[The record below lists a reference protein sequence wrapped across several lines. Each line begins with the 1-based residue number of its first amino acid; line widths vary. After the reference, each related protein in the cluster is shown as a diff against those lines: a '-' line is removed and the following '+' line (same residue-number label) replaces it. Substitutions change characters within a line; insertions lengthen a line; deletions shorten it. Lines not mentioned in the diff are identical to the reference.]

1 MNVSAQPRGG
11 LAIPFDHARLDRLMD
26 EAGIDLVL
34 ATSKHNV
41 QYLLGGHRAN
51 FFDYMDA
58 TGVTRYLPVL
68 VYPKG
73 VPEKAAYVGHRLETF
88 QHQARPLWTPETMT
102 SANGSVEAMQK
113 ACDYIRKAS
122 LKTKRIATE
131 FGFLPFDASKVLRAA
146 FPDADW
152 VDALFVLERQRLKKS
167 PEELKKLKLASEA
180 VLGAMQATI
189 AQTPPGKTK
198 AEVVEALRREET
210 LRGLTFEYCLITA
223 GTSMNRAPS
232 DQKWEKGEVMSIDSG
247 GNYHGYIGDIC
258 RMAIQGEPDAELN
271 DLLAE
276 IESIQRAGF
285 KAVRPGALGREI
297 YAAAEPL
304 VMKSKRHNHLEFLAH
319 GMGLVSHEAPRLT
332 DHGPVPYPATDA
344 DLPLEVGSVISV
356 ETTLKHPA
364 RGFIKLEDTVV
375 VTDKGHEV
383 YGEGARGW
391 NRAALRSAGFSAGLN
406 SRSTREASSPACA

>member
-1 MNVSAQPRGG
+1 MNVSAQPRSG
-11 LAIPFDHARLDRLMD
+11 LAIPFDHTRLDRLMD
-26 EAGIDLVL
+26 AGGIDLLL

-58 TGVTRYLPVL
+58 TGVTRYLPVF

-73 VPEKAAYVGHRLETF
+73 APEKAAYIGHRLEGF
-88 QHQARPLWTPETMT
+88 QHQAKPLWTPETQT
-102 SANGSVEAMQK
+102 NTAGSVDAMQK
-113 ACDYIRKAS
+113 AVDYIRKAG

-131 FGFLPFDASKVLRAA
+131 FGFLPYDASKVLRAG

-152 VDALFVLERQRLKKS
+152 VDGLFVMERQRLKKS
-167 PEELKKLKLASEA
+167 AAELKMLKQASEA
-180 VLGAMQATI
+180 VLDSMLATI
-189 AQTPPGKTK
+189 AKSAPGTTK
-198 AEVVEALRREET
+198 AEVVETLRKEET
-210 LRGLTFEYCLITA
+210 QRGLTFEYCLITA

-232 DQKWEKGEVMSIDSG
+232 DQKWEKGDIMSIDSG
-247 GNYHGYIGDIC
+247 GNNHGYIGDIC

-276 IESIQRAGF
+276 IEAIQRAGF
-285 KAVRPGALGREI
+285 AAARPGALGREI

-304 VMKSKRHNHLEFLAH
+304 VMKSKHHNQIEFLAH
-319 GMGLVSHEAPRLT
+319 GMGMVSHEAPRLT
-332 DHGPVPYPATDA
+332 DHGPVPYPADDA
-344 DLPLEVGSVISV
+344 NIPLEVGAVVSV
-356 ETTLKHPA
+356 ETTLKHPS

-375 VTDKGHEV
+375 VTETGHEI

-391 NRAALRSAGFSAGLN
+391 NRAGH
-406 SRSTREASSPACA
+406 

>member
-1 MNVSAQPRGG
+1 MNVSTQPQGG

-26 EAGIDLVL
+26 AAGIDLLL

-58 TGVTRYLPVL
+58 TGVTRYLPVF

-73 VPEKAAYVGHRLETF
+73 APEKAAYVGHRLETF
-88 QHQARPLWTPETMT
+88 QHQAKPLWTPETMT
-102 SANGSVEAMQK
+102 NANGSVEAMQK
-113 ACDYIRKAS
+113 ATDYVRKAG
-122 LKTKRIATE
+122 LKPKRIATE
-131 FGFLPFDASKVLRAA
+131 FGFLPYDASKVLRAA

-152 VDALFVLERQRLKKS
+152 VDGLFVMERQRLKKS
-167 PEELKKLKLASEA
+167 AKELAMLKQASEA
-180 VLGAMQATI
+180 VLDSMLATI
-189 AQTPPGKTK
+189 AKSAPGTTK
-198 AEVVEALRREET
+198 ADVVETLRKEET

-232 DQKWEKGEVMSIDSG
+232 DQKWEKGDVMSIDSG

-276 IESIQRAGF
+276 IESIQRAAF
-285 KAVRPGALGREI
+285 KATRPGALGREI

-304 VMKSKRHNHLEFLAH
+304 VMKSKHHNNIEFLAH
-319 GMGLVSHEAPRLT
+319 GMGMVSHEAPRLT
-332 DHGPVPYPATDA
+332 DHGPVPYPADDA
-344 DLPLEVGSVISV
+344 NIPLEVGAVVSV
-356 ETTLKHPA
+356 ETTLKHPS

-375 VTDKGHEV
+375 VTETGHEV

-391 NRAALRSAGFSAGLN
+391 NKAGAA
-406 SRSTREASSPACA
+406 P

>member
-11 LAIPFDHARLDRLMD
+11 LAIPFDQSRLDRLM
-26 EAGIDLVL
+26 EQAGIDLVI

-58 TGVTRYLPVL
+58 TGVTRYLPVF

-73 VPEKAAYVGHRLETF
+73 APEKAAYFGHRLEKF
-88 QHQARPLWTPETMT
+88 QTQNKPLWTTETQT
-102 SANGSVEAMQK
+102 SSNGSVDAMQM
-113 ACDYIRKAS
+113 ACDYIRKAG
-122 LKTKRIATE
+122 LKTKRIAAE
-131 FGFLPFDASKVLRAA
+131 FGFLPYDASLTLRGA

-152 VDALFVLERQRLKKS
+152 VDALYVLERQRVKKS
-167 PEELKKLKLASEA
+167 ADELAKLKTASEA
-180 VLGAMQATI
+180 VLASMQAVI
-189 AQTPPGKTK
+189 AGHGPGATK

-210 LRGLTFEYCLITA
+210 NRGLTFEYCLITC
-223 GTSMNRAPS
+223 GTSLNRAPS
-232 DQKWEKGEVMSIDSG
+232 DQKWQQGDIMSIDSG

-258 RMAIQGEPDAELN
+258 RMAIQGEPDAELE

-276 IESIQRAGF
+276 IETIQRA
-285 KAVRPGALGREI
+285 AMQPMRAGAMGREI
-297 YAAAEPL
+297 YGAGKPL
-304 VMKSKRHNHLEFLAH
+304 VEKSKHHNHMEFLAH

-332 DHGPVPYPATDA
+332 DRGPVRYPASDA
-344 DLPLEVGSVISV
+344 DIPLEAGEVVSV
-356 ETTLKHPA
+356 ETTLLHPS

-375 VTDKGHEV
+375 VTDTGHEV

-391 NRAALRSAGFSAGLN
+391 NRAGTA
-406 SRSTREASSPACA
+406 AS